1 MGLIDLHHHVVYG
14 VDDGPKTLQE
24 SLALLKMAERS
35 GITHIVATSHASPA
49 EWAFPKR
56 AYLAHVGELREACR
70 ANGIG
75 IQLYYGCEIFYSEV
89 AIRQLQQRIIPT
101 LAGTRYV
108 LVEFEPSVRLDTIC
122 GAAQGFFSNGFRPV
136 IAHCERYP
144 ALFRHLDTVEEL
156 KDDLGTS
163 FQMNASTIIFDLPRK
178 ERKFRDAMLD
188 RELVDFVATDAH
200 SCEHRP
206 PRLNEAYEWLSEH
219 YDSAYAMELCC
230 GNQAKIL
237 NLSI

>member
-1 MGLIDLHHHVVYG
+1 MGWIDLHHHVVYG
-14 VDDGPKTLQE
+14 VDDGPKTIE
-24 SLALLKMAERS
+24 DSLALLKMAEQN

-56 AYLAHVGELREACR
+56 EYIARVRELRQACA
-70 ANGIG
+70 ANHIG
-75 IQLYYGCEIFYSEV
+75 IQLYYGCEIFYARAAV
-89 AIRQLQQRIIPT
+89 RQLQENILPT

-108 LVEFEPSVRLDTIC
+108 LVEFNPAVKLDTIC
-122 GAAQGFFSNGFRPV
+122 EAAQDFFSNGFRPV
-136 IAHCERYP
+136 VAHCERYP
-144 ALFRHLDTVEEL
+144 ALFRHLDVVEEL
-156 KDDLGTS
+156 KDQLGTS

-200 SCEHRP
+200 SCDHRP
-206 PRLNEAYEWLSEH
+206 PRLNQAYEWLSEH
-219 YDSAYAMELCC
+219 YDSAYAMELCR
-230 GNQAKIL
+230 GNQARIL